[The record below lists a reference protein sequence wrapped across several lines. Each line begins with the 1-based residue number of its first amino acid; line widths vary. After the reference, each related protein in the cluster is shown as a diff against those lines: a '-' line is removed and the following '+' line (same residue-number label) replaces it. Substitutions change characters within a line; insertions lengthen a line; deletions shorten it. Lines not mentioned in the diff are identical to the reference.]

1 MRRTSRV
8 VTGAL
13 ASLAVLA
20 SAAASQERPRP
31 GVTARVAGYADD
43 DSTYVARPHVAGRAW
58 VDEWT
63 IGGSYSAD
71 VVSSASIDVVTRAT
85 RPIEEARHQL
95 EADLSWLGERG
106 VVMGGAYLFAIE
118 PDFETHALSLRAGMD
133 LDDERMWH
141 GAVLL
146 TGSTNRVGAVIDP
159 RFEERSYTG
168 QLGLALARIFGA
180 STLGRA
186 TLEGSVTSGF
196 QASAYRT
203 VRLGPWEAARY
214 GGPDPDA
221 GLWVF
226 TGVTGIARE
235 RHPELR
241 VRARATIE
249 AVHDLGDAF
258 AVLGRVAGYVDDW
271 GIGAADLSAEL
282 RWEPRP
288 ALLLRLGA
296 RVYLQGSAW
305 FWQARYDSP
314 DGVGGYVTDDK
325 ELGPMRSYTIML
337 AAGIPVDE
345 VRLELR
351 ADGTRYEYPSFSLL
365 PEKHALAVQMGISW
379 VPR

>member
-1 MRRTSRV
+1 MRRTTRIV
-8 VTGAL
+8 AAIAAAL
-13 ASLAVLA
+13 A
-20 SAAASQERPRP
+20 AAGAAGAQERPRQ

-63 IGGSYSAD
+63 IGASYSAD
-71 VVSSASIDVVTRAT
+71 VVSSASIDVVTRAS

-106 VVMGGAYLFAIE
+106 ATIGGAYLFAIE
-118 PDFETHALSLRAGMD
+118 PDFETHALSLRAGTD

-141 GAVLL
+141 GSVLL
-146 TGSTNRVGAVIDP
+146 TGSTNRIGAVIDP
-159 RFEERSYTG
+159 RFEERSYTA
-168 QLGLALARIFGA
+168 QLGLALARIFGP

-186 TLEGSVTSGF
+186 TLEGSLTSGF

-203 VRLGPWEAARY
+203 VRLGAWEAARY
-214 GGPDPDA
+214 TGGDPDA

-249 AVHDLGDAF
+249 AVHDLGAAF
-258 AVLGRVAGYVDDW
+258 AVLGRAAGYLDDW
-271 GIGAADLSAEL
+271 GIAAADLSAEL
-282 RWEPRP
+282 RWEPEP

-296 RVYLQGSAW
+296 RVYVQGSAW
-305 FWQARYDSP
+305 FWQARYGSP
-314 DGVGGYVTDDK
+314 DGVGGYLTDDK

-351 ADGTRYEYPSFSLL
+351 ADGTRYEYPSFTLL
-365 PEKHALAVQMGISW
+365 PEKHALAVQMGVSW
-379 VPR
+379 APR